1 MIAQLITFLYE
12 IGFSDIQ
19 INIYKYLLT
28 HKFGTINEIK
38 SELNYSYTQVYHNLL
53 YLEEKKLIE
62 SNSDTKPKL
71 YFRKNPKIVLTEL
84 LTEKFESL
92 KENVIKLDDEL
103 KAQESKFGRCVKDIS
118 FYHYSN
124 INLAVENFY
133 DLIEHAKTEV
143 ILTSLPIFLLRKLE
157 SSLYEAY
164 MRGIR
169 IKIYFSLL
177 DFENI
182 TNYLE
187 TITDI
192 LRRIRVDIIQTEQ
205 KTCQVIRYN
214 DNIVN
219 MGNILIDENY
229 LNSIIFKEDEVYHID
244 GFRSPVAK
252 EAKGYL
258 EVLTIVK
265 RIEIEYPEPIQEV
278 LDVINENVDIKTRD
292 LSSRSRI
299 GGSKLREI
307 LEYLIREGLIEEKVI
322 TGEKAGRPKRVYS
335 LTEKNISS

>member
-1 MIAQLITFLYE
+1 
-12 IGFSDIQ
+12 
-19 INIYKYLLT
+19 
-28 HKFGTINEIK
+28 
-38 SELNYSYTQVYHNLL
+38 
-53 YLEEKKLIE
+53 
-62 SNSDTKPKL
+62 
-71 YFRKNPKIVLTEL
+71 
-84 LTEKFESL
+84 
-92 KENVIKLDDEL
+92 
-103 KAQESKFGRCVKDIS
+103 
-118 FYHYSN
+118 
-124 INLAVENFY
+124 
-133 DLIEHAKTEV
+133 
-143 ILTSLPIFLLRKLE
+143 
-157 SSLYEAY
+157 
-164 MRGIR
+164 RGIR